1 MISILCPCYNEEKA
15 LPLFIERITQTIDSI
30 PETFEIIF
38 VNDGSTDSTL
48 ELLKSYQAQDSRIN
62 VVDFSRNFGKE
73 AALTAALD
81 YSSGD
86 AVIPIDADLQH
97 PPEVIPEML
106 AKWREGYE
114 VVLARRND
122 RSYDTGLKMI
132 TAKSFYWLYNLIS
145 RPKIPDDAGDFRLL
159 DRKVV
164 DALSGLRESARFMK
178 GLYAWVGFKTCS
190 VNFDCAP
197 RAAGEA
203 KFSGK
208 RLWALA
214 LEGITSFSVAP
225 LTIWLYIGG
234 IISFSAF
241 TYFAYIFIRTLIF
254 GIEVPGYA
262 SIVCLI
268 LFFGGLNLIGI
279 GLLGQYVGRTYMETK
294 HRPIYI
300 VRRVYGDAEKR
311 MHV

>member
-15 LPLFIERITQTIDSI
+15 LPLFIQRITETISKL
-30 PETFEIIF
+30 PEQFEIVF

-48 ELLKSYQAQDSRIN
+48 KFLKSYQAKDSRIK
-62 VVDFSRNFGKE
+62 VIDFSRNFGKE

-81 YSSGD
+81 YASGD

-97 PPEVIPEML
+97 PPEVIAEMI
-106 AKWREGYE
+106 AKWHEGYE
-114 VVLARRND
+114 VVLARHND

-132 TAKSFYWLYNLIS
+132 TAKLFYRVYNLIS
-145 RPKIPDDAGDFRLL
+145 SPKIPDDAGDFRLL

-164 DALSGLRESARFMK
+164 DALSELRESARFMK
-178 GLYAWVGFKTCS
+178 GLYAWVGFKTCLIY
-190 VNFDCAP
+190 FDCAP

-203 KFSGK
+203 KFNGK
-208 RLWALA
+208 RLFGLA

-241 TYFAYIFIRTLIF
+241 TYFAYIFIRTLIS

-279 GLLGQYVGRTYMETK
+279 GLLGQYVGRTYIESK

-300 VRRVYGDAEKR
+300 VRKVYGDIK
-311 MHV
+311 